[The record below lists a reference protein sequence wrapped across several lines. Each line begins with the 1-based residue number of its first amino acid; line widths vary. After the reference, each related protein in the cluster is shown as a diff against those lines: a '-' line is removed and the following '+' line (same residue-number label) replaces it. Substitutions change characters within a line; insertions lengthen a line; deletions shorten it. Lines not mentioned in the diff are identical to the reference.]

1 MDWGILMKNEKISMT
16 WDLKAMYEGFECKEF
31 KSDMDILDE
40 VIEKLNSWGNNN
52 LQNTEDAGRKLEEYM
67 RLNETYSV
75 VYDKLSCFTSLVS
88 AADVNDIKAQRIMLS
103 LDRKGIATKNVQ
115 VAFAKWLGQVE
126 EIDSI
131 IEGSSYLK
139 EYEFIIKEMKDKNAH
154 MLSEDVEVALSKMVL
169 TGSSS
174 WEKLRNSLTANLKV
188 SMIIN
193 GKEEVLSLNKVRN
206 FLLSP
211 NADLRKS
218 ASEAEREGYATIEEG
233 VAAALNGIKGE
244 VITVSEMKD
253 YESPLQRTLIEARM
267 DEETLNSMMHAIKE
281 SLNDF
286 QKYFRKKAKFLGYE
300 DKLPYYD
307 LMAPIGK
314 IDKEYTYEEARDFIV
329 KHFYSF
335 SDVMGKMG
343 EEAFEGWIDS
353 EPREGKRGG
362 GGCLNLHSIN
372 QSRIVCSY
380 DDSFENV
387 CMLAHELGHAYHGLI
402 LGDEK
407 LINTRYPM
415 PLAETASIFSENIVR
430 NAALRN
436 ASDEE
441 ALHILSTEL
450 LNCASTIVDIYA
462 RFLFEK
468 EIFERRKN
476 GDLSV
481 DEIKEIMIWAEKEAY
496 GEAIDE
502 TTLDPYAWIHKPHYY
517 FPDRNFYN
525 FPYSF
530 GLLFAKGLYSQY
542 LKEGDA
548 FVEKYNQILSLTGKS
563 NVYDV
568 GRFAGI
574 DVHDINFWRNSLDII
589 RKDIEKFCE
598 L

>member
-1 MDWGILMKNEKISMT
+1 MKKEKISMT

-52 LQNTEDAGRKLEEYM
+52 LQNTEDADRKLEEYM

-139 EYEFIIKEMKDKNAH
+139 EYEFIIKEMKDKNTH

-174 WEKLRNSLTANLKV
+174 WEKLRNNLTANLKV

-267 DEETLNSMMHAIKE
+267 DEETLNSMMYAIKE

-548 FVEKYNQILSLTGKS
+548 FVEKYNQILSLTGKA